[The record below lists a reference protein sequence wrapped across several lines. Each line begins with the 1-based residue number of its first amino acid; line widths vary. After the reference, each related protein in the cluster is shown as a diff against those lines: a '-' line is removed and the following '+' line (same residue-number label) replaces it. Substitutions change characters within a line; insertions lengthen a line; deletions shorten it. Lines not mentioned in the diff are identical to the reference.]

1 MFDEERRES
10 ETRLV
15 KKDVI
20 SATRL
25 SVVVLMPFGVD
36 RGILTSPH
44 ASIDISDPP
53 ASTISSLAAGAFYWN
68 SAGLLQMWISVAGSS
83 VYEWRSG

>member
-1 MFDEERRES
+1 MFDEDRRES
-10 ETRLV
+10 KTRLV
-15 KKDVI
+15 KKDVM

-25 SVVVLMPFGVD
+25 SVVVLMLFGVD

-53 ASTISSLAAGAFYWN
+53 ASTISSSAARAFYWN
-68 SAGLLQMWISVAGSS
+68 LAGLLQTWILVAGLR
-83 VYEWRSG
+83 VYK